1 MGMKEIVTASLNGNI
16 SSHREN
22 QSEMKDRAD
31 PVRRTCAS
39 IEEIARVSFGQA
51 NHLKVMIEKPG
62 PG

>member
-1 MGMKEIVTASLNGNI
+1 MKEIVTVSLNGNI

-22 QSEMKDRAD
+22 QSEMKDKAA

-39 IEEIARVSFGQA
+39 IEEIASVSFGQA
-51 NHLKVMIEKPG
+51 DRLKVMMEKPG